1 VRLSLS
7 LPVSIALDRALLTV
21 AALFFVGFCFSAVFL
36 GSGIFRMLSGLAGA
50 FFLTY
55 FILVYRVRIWV
66 PLVAALIM
74 LVVTMVKA
82 DSNFL
87 SSLFFIFSLFSSL
100 CLAILIRDHDL
111 GWVFIT
117 IPLFLFSCFL
127 LYLFAVLEFGPTEF
141 NSVFKGY
148 SRNGVGAVLL
158 ALLSGYVW
166 YCYEKKS
173 NPSILLGA
181 LALFL
186 MFPLYGRANI
196 VGGAVLFALV
206 LYLNLGL
213 AGSFCLGLLSVLL
226 LTLGF
231 DPLLNYILGSTNFSA
246 GIESPRSEMLRE
258 YVDQTNVGSFF
269 WGTKLS
275 AVDSIVD
282 HGGNTHN
289 AFLRAHSY
297 FGLVGIG
304 IILALS
310 VAVLLMLSNGLFVLL
325 VISAVFIARASLDII
340 YLGNIFDYLLL
351 GPFLYFYR
359 PDRSTVVL

>member
-1 VRLSLS
+1 MRLSLS
-7 LPVSIALDRALLTV
+7 LPVAIRLDRALLTV
-21 AALFFVGFCFSAVFL
+21 AALFFLGFCFSAVFL
-36 GSGIFRMLSGLAGA
+36 GSGTFRMLSGLTGA

-55 FILVYRVRIWV
+55 FLSVYRVRVWI
-66 PLVAALIM
+66 PLVVALIM
-74 LVVTMVKA
+74 LGITIVKA

-87 SSLFFIFSLFSSL
+87 ASLFFILSLFSSL

-117 IPLFLFSCFL
+117 IPLSLFSFFL
-127 LYLFAVLEFGPTEF
+127 LYLFAVLEFGPSEF

-166 YCYEKKS
+166 YCYEKNSK
-173 NPSILLGA
+173 PSILLGA
-181 LALFL
+181 LALLL

-206 LYLNLGL
+206 LYLNFGL
-213 AGSFCLGLLSVLL
+213 AGSFFLGLLSVLL

-231 DPLLNYILGSTNFSA
+231 DPLLNYISGSTNFSA
-246 GIESPRSEMLRE
+246 GFESPRSEMLRE
-258 YVDQTNVGSFF
+258 YADQTNVSSLFL
-269 WGTKLS
+269 GTELS

-297 FGLVGIG
+297 FGLVSIG

-310 VAVLLMLSNGLFVLL
+310 VAVLLMLSNGLFVLS

-351 GPFLYFYR
+351 GPFVYFYR